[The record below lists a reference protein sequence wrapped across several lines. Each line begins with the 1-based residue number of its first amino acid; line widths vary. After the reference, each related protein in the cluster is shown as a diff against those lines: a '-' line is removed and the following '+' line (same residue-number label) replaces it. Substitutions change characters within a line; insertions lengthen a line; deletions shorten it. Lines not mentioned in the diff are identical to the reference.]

1 MYIHVVRL
9 LLILSMSIA
18 SLHLILS
25 IKFLRVCVFVFC
37 NIFYTNNN
45 RKDLAIY
52 YSVKIELLFNLH
64 NIAEI
69 MAPCLEEIIEVPHIA

>member
-1 MYIHVVRL
+1 
-9 LLILSMSIA
+9 MSVA

-25 IKFLRVCVFVFC
+25 IYFQRVCAFAFC
-37 NIFYTNNN
+37 MIFCTDNN

-64 NIAEI
+64 SIAKI
-69 MAPCLEEIIEVPHIA
+69 MTPCLEEIIEMPHVAWNFV